1 MKEYR
6 VFVWAW
12 KNHYGRLSVCVNA
25 QSEEEA
31 KNQAVRLACKLSQ
44 MEASAF
50 LAIAGETYGE

>member
-25 QSEEEA
+25 KDEDEA
-31 KNQAVRLACKLSQ
+31 KHHAVRLACRLTR

-50 LAIAGETYGE
+50 LAIAGETYGN